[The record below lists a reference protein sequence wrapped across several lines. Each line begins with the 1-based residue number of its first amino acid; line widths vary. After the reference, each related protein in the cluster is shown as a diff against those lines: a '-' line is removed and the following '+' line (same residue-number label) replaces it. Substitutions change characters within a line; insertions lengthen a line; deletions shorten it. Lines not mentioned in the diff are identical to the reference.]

1 MIKHNKRKS
10 KIIILLVILLLF
22 YSIKKDLLI
31 KLLSNIELS
40 SINDFR
46 LYINQYSNMKPFDPQ
61 VSIFHEFKKKIY
73 KLVMRNNVN
82 RRIRNV
88 KSLYIDVNFRFGNL
102 IVFLN
107 KILFY
112 CEIIGC
118 EYIILNKDKFWFL
131 NDTINIKYKNITIK
145 KGNHEYF
152 KSSSVLYNKPWKIYS
167 NNFFNIKT
175 PIRVHLLRDQIIN
188 NLPKIIT
195 KRDELYIHVR
205 SGNVFNNYFHSK
217 YAQPPF
223 CFYFNILKN
232 FKFEKVILIA
242 KDSYNPIIKKLIQKF
257 PKIKFAQN
265 SIKEDIS
272 ILMNAF
278 NIVCSISSLLITIL
292 QLNYQFEF
300 LWDYNIYQIDEKMKH
315 FHFDFNKLPHNNF
328 TLFRMEPSL
337 IYKNKML
344 NWKHTKAQLKL
355 MLKEKCINEF
365 TIIKKEN

>member
-1 MIKHNKRKS
+1 
-10 KIIILLVILLLF
+10 
-22 YSIKKDLLI
+22 
-31 KLLSNIELS
+31 
-40 SINDFR
+40 
-46 LYINQYSNMKPFDPQ
+46 MKPFDPQ

-131 NDTINIKYKNITIK
+131 NDTINIKYKNVTIK

-223 CFYFNILKN
+223 CFYFNILKK

-328 TLFRMEPSL
+328 TIFRMEPSL

>member
-1 MIKHNKRKS
+1 MQYIKYTESNK
-10 KIIILLVILLLF
+10 
-22 YSIKKDLLI
+22 
-31 KLLSNIELS
+31 
-40 SINDFR
+40 FR
-46 LYINQYSNMKPFDPQ
+46 N
-61 VSIFHEFKKKIY
+61 KIY
-73 KLVMRNNVN
+73 KLILKHNVN

-88 KSLYIDVNFRFGNL
+88 KSIYINVNFQFGNL

-145 KGNHEYF
+145 KGNHKYF
-152 KSSSVLYNKPWKIYS
+152 KSSSVLYYKPWKIYS

-175 PIRVHLLRDQIIN
+175 PIRVHLLRNQIIN
-188 NLPKIIT
+188 NLPKIQT
-195 KRDELYIHVR
+195 NRDELYMHVR
-205 SGNVFNNYFHSK
+205 SGNIFNNYFHSN

-223 CFYFNILKN
+223 CFYYNILKK

-265 SIKEDIS
+265 SIKEDVS
-272 ILMNAF
+272 MLMNAF
-278 NIVCSISSLLITIL
+278 NIVCSISSLLMAIL

-300 LWDYNIYQIDEKMKH
+300 LWDYNIYKIDEKMKH

-337 IYKNKML
+337 IYKNKMSK
-344 NWKHTKAQLKL
+344 WKHTRSQLKL
-355 MLKEKCINEF
+355 MIKEKCINEF
-365 TIIKKEN
+365 TIIKKEI